1 MGGGARIAQGC
12 VPVAIT
18 VGFVSPDGALV
29 KSLPRQKTFHSHAFL
44 LQSPAHSIAC
54 CRNKRRT
61 TLETLPHWAGHSDH
75 DYVTFPSCLHVR
87 VMPHS
92 LWHAGA
98 KRYILSHTSTTKGG
112 VCE

>member
-44 LQSPAHSIAC
+44 LQSPATPSHAAG
-54 CRNKRRT
+54 NKRRT
-61 TLETLPHWAGHSDH
+61 TLETLPHWAGHPDH
-75 DYVTFPSCLHVR
+75 DYITFPS
-87 VMPHS
+87 MPACPSDATLPVARRSEVLYPLSYFDHKRRS
-92 LWHAGA
+92 L
-98 KRYILSHTSTTKGG
+98 
-112 VCE
+112 